1 MIDRLVLR
9 DGIRKRLAE
18 SIEIAGRHGDQIIK
32 VRIPS
37 ENDADG
43 GREMAFSQKLV
54 CLNCGA
60 SAPEITPGLFSFNS
74 PEGAC
79 PRCNGL
85 GEIAERGKRVKNSA
99 TVPCPECGGSR
110 LKKTS
115 RAVRIGGHDITEIAA
130 MPIAATL
137 EFLSHCQ
144 FAEGRKIIGE
154 KIVDQITG
162 RLGVMTQLGLDYL
175 SLDRSSVTLSGG
187 ELQKGAPGDA
197 KWAPA

>member
-1 MIDRLVLR
+1 
-9 DGIRKRLAE
+9 
-18 SIEIAGRHGDQIIK
+18 
-32 VRIPS
+32 
-37 ENDADG
+37 
-43 GREMAFSQKLV
+43 MAFSQKFV

-85 GEIAERGKRVKNSA
+85 GEIAERGKRIKDSA
-99 TVPCPECGGSR
+99 SVPCPECGGSR
-110 LKKTS
+110 LKKAS
-115 RAVRIGGHDITEIAA
+115 RAVRIGGHDIAEIAA

-144 FAEGRKIIGE
+144 FAEERKIIGE
-154 KIVDQITG
+154 KIVDQIAG

-187 ELQKGAPGDA
+187 ELQRVRLATQMGSGMAGVLYVLDEPSMGLHQKDNA
-197 KWAPA
+197 KLIESAETTARCRQLGPRRRA